1 MIVENIDPDKSDE
14 FEKDLSI
21 KESERYF
28 YRDKDGE
35 PFWYTFKI
43 ESVHFNNSKQLFIQA
58 NELIIDQLELIIKEL
73 PKLSSED
80 DSFISISSVKEDIIY
95 KLIFQGYDDTIGNI
109 IQSHIAMK
117 MISEESVLATCG
129 YKKKHPL
136 EEIIHFHVS
145 LNQKN
150 KIFKSNN
157 QQKIIAIIQT
167 FQEACGDLIQIYS
180 SIKKEATDN
189 L

>member
-1 MIVENIDPDKSDE
+1 MISLKFFFNS
-14 FEKDLSI
+14 FKDILTLPNLFVDDNLLNCFI
-21 KESERYF
+21 L
-28 YRDKDGE
+28 
-35 PFWYTFKI
+35 PC
-43 ESVHFNNSKQLFIQA
+43 FNNSKQLFIQA

-180 SIKKEATDN
+180 TILT
-189 L
+189 